1 MCNYKVVHL
10 EMTSSCCMALLKQAI
25 LTTNCYSRGCSE
37 SSSWSYLHPL
47 LNSTPWISTPSQCLV
62 SIFQGLTSIV
72 FPAKSGQDDSSPD
85 VPKPG
90 TQRRSSWQDI
100 LPSSLTSKPASKP
113 EPKPQPK
120 PSPAKPSKP
129 KQETPKICLTP
140 PAKAKK
146 RGSWANLCDAI
157 TKGKTDTSLAPP
169 SKESKERRSSFQD
182 LCDSLSGSSKK
193 EGLAPPPKSKKEKG
207 GSWAN
212 LVDAVTASSSPSS
225 KKDKQKESLLGAPK
239 GHGRERRSSF
249 QDLSDTLTGFTKSSK
264 EKEQLA
270 APKHNRGRRG
280 SFQNLCDTLTLS
292 TPTKSGKKDSKS
304 LAPPSKSKGMQGR
317 RGSFANLCD
326 SAVSCTFYFLL
337 IFSSS
342 IVIYIINHQLTCPST
357 NIIPY

>member
-1 MCNYKVVHL
+1 MYFK
-10 EMTSSCCMALLKQAI
+10 
-25 LTTNCYSRGCSE
+25 
-37 SSSWSYLHPL
+37 
-47 LNSTPWISTPSQCLV
+47 NS
-62 SIFQGLTSIV
+62 FQGLTSIV
-72 FPAKSGQDDSSPD
+72 FPARSGQDDSSTDGPN
-85 VPKPG
+85 PG

-120 PSPAKPSKP
+120 AQPKPSPTKPSKP

-140 PAKAKK
+140 PARAKKDK

-157 TKGKTDTSLAPP
+157 KGGKTETSLAPP

-182 LCDSLSGSSKK
+182 LCDSLTGSGKK
-193 EGLAPPPKSKKEKG
+193 EALAPPPKKDKG

-212 LVDAVTASSSPSS
+212 LVDAVTSSSPS

-249 QDLSDTLTGFTKSSK
+249 QDLSDTLTGFTKSGK

-280 SFQNLCDTLTLS
+280 SFQNLCDTLTLT

-304 LAPPSKSKGMQGR
+304 LAPPSKSKGMSGR

-326 SAVSCTFYFLL
+326 SAVSIKINFIPG
-337 IFSSS
+337 IF
-342 IVIYIINHQLTCPST
+342 IVN
-357 NIIPY
+357 